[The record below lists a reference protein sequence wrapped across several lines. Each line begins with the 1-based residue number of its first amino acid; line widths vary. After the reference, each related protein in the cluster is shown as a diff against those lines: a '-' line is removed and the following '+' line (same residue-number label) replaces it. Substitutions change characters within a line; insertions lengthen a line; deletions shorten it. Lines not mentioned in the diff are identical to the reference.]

1 MRNRIKAFSLIELVV
16 VVSILVLLAGVLI
29 PVVSNEMQKAMVGKA
44 TTDMKTLA
52 EAYNRY
58 FIHTG
63 FWPTTAKNESFAT
76 AKNFAFTSMNVLYTN
91 AHNRK
96 NWAGPYLG
104 AGVVSNGAWQVAVNG
119 PEGWQG
125 FVDPWGTPYRMFYF
139 PKGGAMGPFGGI
151 AILSYGKNAKID
163 SVDADVAAGT
173 AKGDD
178 VAMIITRSL

>member
-1 MRNRIKAFSLIELVV
+1 MRTRSRAFSLIELVV

-52 EAYNRY
+52 EAYNRH

-63 FWPTTAKNESFAT
+63 FWPTAAKNENFAN
-76 AKNFAFTSMNVLYTN
+76 AKNFAFTSMDVLYTN

-104 AGVVSNGAWQVAVNG
+104 AGVVTNGAWQVAANS
-119 PEGWQG
+119 PNGWQG
-125 FVDPWGTPYRMFYF
+125 FVDPWGNPYRMFYF

-151 AILSYGKNAKID
+151 AVMSYGKNATSD
-163 SVDADVAAGT
+163 SLDADVAA
-173 AKGDD
+173 AMPKGDD
-178 VAMIITRSL
+178 IVMVITRSL